1 MTTTN
6 VDTARPVEE
15 VMGQVF
21 QEATAS
27 SGLVLG
33 YVGAELGLWECLRA
47 AGPAT
52 AAEVAS
58 AAGCLERYV
67 REWLLAQ
74 AAAGYVVYDGPSE
87 RFTLTATVAAVL
99 ADEQSPTYLGGVFSL
114 AVGTARDAD
123 RLVQAF
129 RNGDGIPAWEQD
141 PARLEGLESL
151 TRGQFEANLVTWIT
165 ALDGVAE
172 TLDRGGTIADVC
184 CGPGVSTVVMARAF
198 PRSSFSG
205 FDYDEGAVAKA
216 RARAASAGVADR
228 SRFEVAE
235 ADAYPG
241 EGYDLVCVIDALHD
255 LGDPVGTLRH
265 VRSTLAAAGTLMLVE
280 PAAHD
285 RPEDNLASPAGR
297 FYYTGSTVYCLP
309 VSLGQPGRAAIGAR
323 PARPSWRPSQNGQSS
338 PASGPSPRRHCR
350 PCTRSGREP
359 APWRQDVRRH
369 HPEHRPRAITTVLR
383 GRPRR
388 GAPSRPRGRGGVSAR
403 LRRVRRVRVRA
414 RGHRRAHPGNRRR
427 GGRRAGHRRTPGL
440 WRARRGVRR
449 AEPAHRGRRRSPR
462 S

>member
-6 VDTARPVEE
+6 VDIARPVEE

-67 REWLLAQ
+67 REWLQAQ
-74 AAAGYVVYDGPSE
+74 AAAGYVVYDAPSE

-114 AVGTARDAD
+114 AVGTARDAT

-216 RARAASAGVADR
+216 RGRAASAGVADR

-235 ADAYPG
+235 AGAYPG
-241 EGYDLVCVIDALHD
+241 EGYDLVCIIDALHD

-280 PAAHD
+280 PTAHD
-285 RPEDNLASPAGR
+285 RPEDNLASPTGR

-309 VSLGQPGRAAIGAR
+309 VSLSQPGRAAIGAQ
-323 PARPSWRPSQNGQSS
+323 A
-338 PASGPSPRRHCR
+338 GP
-350 PCTRSGREP
+350 
-359 APWRQDVRRH
+359 
-369 HPEHRPRAITTVLR
+369 TVL
-383 GRPRR
+383 
-388 GAPSRPRGRGGVSAR
+388 AA
-403 LRRVRRVRVRA
+403 LA
-414 RGHRRAHPGNRRR
+414 E
-427 GGRRAGHRRTPGL
+427 RAGFTRFRPIAGTPL
-440 WRARRGVRR
+440 QSVYEVR
-449 AEPAHRGRRRSPR
+449 P
-462 S
+462 